1 MDHPLID
8 LINTRIE
15 AAERDGAFDN
25 LEGAGRPLPA
35 CDDPVGSVMTRM
47 LKDNGAVPEVVAL
60 TRDLARLRGT
70 LRDTA
75 DRSERVGLI
84 REIALLETRLEIA
97 KKRG

>member
-35 CDDPVGSVMTRM
+35 CDDPAGSVMTRM

-60 TRDLARLRGT
+60 TRDLARLRDT